1 MGTRST
7 VKFYEDG
14 EVILSVY
21 QQYDGYPT
29 GVGKELADFLNS
41 KTIISGFSGQTMET
55 HANGIGCLAA
65 QFVKEFKRSI
75 GGLYI
80 TNKSDTQSYNYRVF
94 YDGDRIIMTVNDDF
108 SGTPDEFLEKYC
120 KSK

>member
-1 MGTRST
+1 
-7 VKFYEDG
+7 
-14 EVILSVY
+14 
-21 QQYDGYPT
+21 
-29 GVGKELADFLNS
+29 
-41 KTIISGFSGQTMET
+41 MET

-65 QFVKEFKRSI
+65 QFVREFKRGI

-94 YDGDRIIMTVNDDF
+94 LDKDRIIMAMDDDF

-120 KSK
+120 KSHEI